1 MKPFRKKKN
10 DKIRVIRKAPGK
22 APEAI
27 RIPNTLEALQAEVGG
42 YIEAVRIAS
51 DCVIVCDE
59 EGLLKNKPMNQTKIG
74 WRFAGTVLL
83 VGTRG
88 EEFTDISITVDAAKF
103 IL

>member
-1 MKPFRKKKN
+1 MTRKKKT
-10 DKIRVIRKAPGK
+10 DEIRVIRKAPGK
-22 APEAI
+22 APEEI
-27 RIPNTLEALQAEVGG
+27 WIPNTLEALQAEVDG
-42 YIEAVRIAS
+42 YIETVRIAS

-88 EEFTDISITVDAAKF
+88 EEFTDISITLEAAKF